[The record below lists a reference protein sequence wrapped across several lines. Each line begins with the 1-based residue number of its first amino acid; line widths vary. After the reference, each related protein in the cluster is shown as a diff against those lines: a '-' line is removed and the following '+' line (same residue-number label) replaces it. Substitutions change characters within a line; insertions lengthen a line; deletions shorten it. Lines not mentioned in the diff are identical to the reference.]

1 MTDTAVITIMA
12 EAMIAAAK
20 IAAPMLITSLA
31 VGLFVGLLQSV
42 TQLQEATL
50 TFVPK
55 LAAAGLVIMIAGTW
69 MLGQAVSFTQSLFQ
83 MIPELIK

>member
-1 MTDTAVITIMA
+1 MSDATVISILTQ
-12 EAMIAAAK
+12 AMVARAK
-20 IAAPMLITSLA
+20 IAAPMLVVSLA

-55 LAAAGLVIMIAGTW
+55 LAAAGLVIMVAGGW
-69 MLGQAVSFTQSLFQ
+69 MLQQAVGFTQSLFQ

>member
-1 MTDTAVITIMA
+1 MSDATVISILTQ
-12 EAMIAAAK
+12 AMVATAK
-20 IAAPMLITSLA
+20 IAAPMLVVSLA

-55 LAAAGLVIMIAGTW
+55 LAAAGLVIMIAGGW
-69 MLGQAVSFTQSLFQ
+69 MLQQAVGFTQSLFA